1 MNFKTQHM
9 CDTCFKIHFKTY
21 VTQVT
26 GSHIIYVVPSLIE
39 FDSLLWRF
47 AFIYARL
54 ITPP

>member
-1 MNFKTQHM
+1 MNFKMQHM

-26 GSHIIYVVPSLIE
+26 GSHIIYVGPSLIE